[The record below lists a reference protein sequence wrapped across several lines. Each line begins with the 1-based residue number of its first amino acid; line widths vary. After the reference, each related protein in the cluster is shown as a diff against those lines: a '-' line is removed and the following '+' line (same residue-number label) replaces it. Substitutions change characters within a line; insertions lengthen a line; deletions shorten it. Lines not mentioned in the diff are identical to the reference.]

1 MLIFTSRWQKCFTLC
16 LSFCV
21 SLQGWRAT
29 RAGFTCSPPTV
40 AGWGAKG
47 IQGTTPC
54 GGGWACWTGWL
65 KPTQCGCCWQSVRT
79 RPVMY
84 CSDSR
89 QGWGGCGPWTLMLMH
104 LLWTLSKV
112 ALYPTQVFLVRK
124 SAALQRKVLSVR
136 LKEDQSGTP
145 ISHFP
150 VRESQYSK

>member
-1 MLIFTSRWQKCFTLC
+1 
-16 LSFCV
+16 
-21 SLQGWRAT
+21 
-29 RAGFTCSPPTV
+29 
-40 AGWGAKG
+40 
-47 IQGTTPC
+47 
-54 GGGWACWTGWL
+54 
-65 KPTQCGCCWQSVRT
+65 
-79 RPVMY
+79 
-84 CSDSR
+84 
-89 QGWGGCGPWTLMLMH
+89 MLMH